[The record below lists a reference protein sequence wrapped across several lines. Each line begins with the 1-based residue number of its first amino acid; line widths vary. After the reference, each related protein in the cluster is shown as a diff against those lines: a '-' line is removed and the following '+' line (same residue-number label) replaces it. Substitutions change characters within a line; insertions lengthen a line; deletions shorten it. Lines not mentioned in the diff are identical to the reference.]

1 MKKLIAAIVITL
13 CSSSAFAGPMVEVFT
28 CELNDGKSMSDVNA
42 MMTTFNTMLKK
53 AGLEDSYTA
62 HVGFQQVP
70 VKKNSVNWIGIAPS
84 GEAYGKA
91 NDWFNGSEDGAAFGA
106 LYNSIYSCDHS
117 FLTFVTASSE

>member
-13 CSSSAFAGPMVEVFT
+13 CSSSAFAGPIVEVFT

-70 VKKNSVNWIGIAPS
+70 VKKIQSTGLALRRQARHMVRPMT
-84 GEAYGKA
+84 
-91 NDWFNGSEDGAAFGA
+91 GSTGRKMAQLSARCITRF
-106 LYNSIYSCDHS
+106 
-117 FLTFVTASSE
+117 TAVITRF